1 MVLWARGIAG
11 FAAWAREVKINMCA
25 HSCTCMQFAL
35 CHRLQAVSSTPTRGG
50 APTGLV
56 DEQLSI
62 TLESVYL
69 YKYTYGIGNSIH
81 LHSVTYG
88 HIY

>member
-1 MVLWARGIAG
+1 
-11 FAAWAREVKINMCA
+11 MCA

-35 CHRLQAVSSTPTRGG
+35 CHRLQAVSSTRGG
-50 APTGLV
+50 APTGLRV
-56 DEQLSI
+56 VLSLIKGSKSRLSSEQLSI

-69 YKYTYGIGNSIH
+69 YEYTYGVGNSIH